1 MIGNFLNKLEKVR
14 GSKGRWTACCPA
26 HVDRSPSL
34 AITETDDG
42 RILLKCFAGCS
53 AQQVVE
59 AVGMDLT
66 DLFPSDNNINY
77 LKANNQGNKPVRRPF
92 YATDLLKIIQFEA
105 LITSIA
111 AFDLSEGREV
121 STEDRKRLKTA
132 LSRINEAVSYI
143 N

>member
-1 MIGNFLNKLEKVR
+1 MIGDLLNKLKKVK
-14 GSKGRWTACCPA
+14 GSKGRWVACCPA

-66 DLFPSDNNINY
+66 DLFPNDNNLDR
-77 LKANNQGNKPVRRPF
+77 LKANHINKPVRRPF
-92 YATDLLKIIQFEA
+92 YASDLLKIIQFEA
-105 LITSIA
+105 LLTSVA
-111 AFDLSEGREV
+111 AFDLSEGRQVSEV
-121 STEDRKRLKTA
+121 DRKRLKTA
-132 LSRINEAVSYI
+132 VSRINEAVSYI

>member
-1 MIGNFLNKLEKVR
+1 MIGDFLNKLEKVK

-92 YATDLLKIIQFEA
+92 YASDLLKIIQFEA
-105 LITSIA
+105 LLTSIA
-111 AFDLSEGREV
+111 AFDLSQGREI

>member
-1 MIGNFLNKLEKVR
+1 MIGDFLNKLEKVK

-53 AQQVVE
+53 AYEIVK

-92 YATDLLKIIQFEA
+92 YASDLLKIIQFEA
-105 LITSIA
+105 LLTSIA
-111 AFDLSEGREV
+111 AFDLSQGREI

>member
-1 MIGNFLNKLEKVR
+1 MIGDLLNKLEKVK
-14 GSKGRWTACCPA
+14 GSKGRWVACCPA

-66 DLFPSDNNINY
+66 DLFPNDNNLDR
-77 LKANNQGNKPVRRPF
+77 LKANHINKPVRRPF
-92 YATDLLKIIQFEA
+92 YASDLLKIIQFEA
-105 LITSIA
+105 LLTSVA
-111 AFDLSEGREV
+111 AFDLSEGRQVSEV
-121 STEDRKRLKTA
+121 DKKRLKTA
-132 LSRINEAVSYI
+132 VSRINEAVSYI

>member
-1 MIGNFLNKLEKVR
+1 MIGNFLNKLEKVK

-53 AQQVVE
+53 AYEIVK

-66 DLFPSDNNINY
+66 DLFPNDNNINY

-92 YATDLLKIIQFEA
+92 YASDLLKIIQFEA
-105 LITSIA
+105 LLTSIA
-111 AFDLSEGREV
+111 AFDLSQGREI

>member
-14 GSKGRWTACCPA
+14 GSKGRWVACCPA

-66 DLFPSDNNINY
+66 DLFPNDNNISS
-77 LKANNQGNKPVRRPF
+77 LKEKHFNKPVRRPF

-105 LITSIA
+105 LLTSVA
-111 AFDLSEGREV
+111 AFDLSEGRQV
-121 STEDRKRLKTA
+121 SDVDRKRLKTA
-132 LSRINEAVSYI
+132 FERINEAANYI

>member
-1 MIGNFLNKLEKVR
+1 MIGDLLNKLEKVR
-14 GSKGRWTACCPA
+14 GSKGRWVACCPA

-66 DLFPSDNNINY
+66 DLFPNDNNLSS
-77 LKANNQGNKPVRRPF
+77 LKEKHFNKPVRRPF
-92 YATDLLKIIQFEA
+92 YASDLLKIIQFEA

>member
-1 MIGNFLNKLEKVR
+1 MIGNFLNKLEKVK

-77 LKANNQGNKPVRRPF
+77 LKANSQGNKPVRRPF

-105 LITSIA
+105 LLTSIA
-111 AFDLSEGREV
+111 AFDLSQGREI

>member
-1 MIGNFLNKLEKVR
+1 MIGDLLNKLEKVK
-14 GSKGRWTACCPA
+14 GSKGRWVACCPA

-66 DLFPSDNNINY
+66 DLFPNDNNLDR
-77 LKANNQGNKPVRRPF
+77 LKANHINKPVRRPF
-92 YATDLLKIIQFEA
+92 YASDLLKIIQFEA
-105 LITSIA
+105 LLTSVA
-111 AFDLSEGREV
+111 AFDLSEGRQVSEV
-121 STEDRKRLKTA
+121 DRKRLKTA
-132 LSRINEAVSYI
+132 VSRINEAVSYI
-143 N
+143 

>member
-1 MIGNFLNKLEKVR
+1 MIGDLLNKLEKVK

-26 HVDRSPSL
+26 HNDKNPSL
-34 AITETDDG
+34 AITQTDDG
-42 RILLKCFAGCS
+42 RILLKCFGGCS

-66 DLFPSDNNINY
+66 DLFPNDNNINY

-111 AFDLSEGREV
+111 AFDLSQGREV

-132 LSRINEAVSYI
+132 VSRINEAVSYI

>member
-1 MIGNFLNKLEKVR
+1 MIGDFLNKLEKVK

-26 HVDRSPSL
+26 HNDKNPSL
-34 AITETDDG
+34 AITQTDDG

-53 AQQVVE
+53 AYEIVK

-66 DLFPSDNNINY
+66 DLFPNDNNINY

-105 LITSIA
+105 LLTSIA
-111 AFDLSEGREV
+111 AFDLSQGREI